1 MRERWGMGCW
11 LTSRVT
17 VSSLLLILK
26 YGDSSWTTREM
37 ELCDG
42 GLRREWSRR
51 IDEIYYVD
59 A

>member
-17 VSSLLLILK
+17 VLSLLLILK

-42 GLRREWSRR
+42 GLLR
-51 IDEIYYVD
+51 D
-59 A
+59 